1 MPKDRLLPVSEQALI
16 AFFQDLH
23 RHPELGLQEFRT
35 TERIAAALKAA
46 GIETIDPGLG
56 TGLIAVIRGRRPGRV
71 IGLRADMDALPIQED
86 SGLPYASLEPGK
98 MHACGH
104 DFHTA
109 CMLGAALLL
118 KEREKDLCGAVK
130 IAFQPA
136 EEISD
141 GGRRMVETGLLNDCA
156 EFYAGHAYPGFPAGV
171 LGIKPGPVMAA
182 PDAFT
187 LRLSGKGT
195 HAGNPHLGVDPI
207 PAAAAFIL
215 AAQTLLSREKDAF
228 EPAVL
233 SVTHVEAGSTW
244 NVTPEEALI
253 EGTLRTLNQDLR
265 RRMHQRVRQ
274 MAECVA
280 QAHGCR
286 AAFTWMI
293 GPDPVI
299 NDESLCRE
307 AARAAESL
315 GLKVDRQE
323 NTMGGE
329 DFSEYLKICPGV
341 FVRVGTGGGYTNHH
355 PRFTADPAALW
366 PAANFFA
373 ELALRRAS
381 AAPAAP
387 QER

>member
-1 MPKDRLLPVSEQALI
+1 MPIDCLSPVSEQALI

-23 RHPELGLQEFRT
+23 RHPELGRQEFRT
-35 TERIAAALKAA
+35 TEKIRAALTEA
-46 GIETIDPGLG
+46 GVAIVDPGLG
-56 TGLIAVIRGRRPGRV
+56 TGLIAVIRGSRPGRT
-71 IGLRADMDALPIQED
+71 IGLRADMDALPIQEE
-86 SGLPYASLEPGK
+86 SGLPYASCEPGK

-118 KEREKDLCGAVK
+118 KEREAELPGTVK
-130 IAFQPA
+130 IVFQPS

-141 GGRRMVETGLLNDCA
+141 GGMRMVKTGLLDDCA
-156 EFYAGHAYPGFPAGV
+156 EFYAGHAYPGFPAGT

-187 LRLSGKGT
+187 LRIIGKGA
-195 HAGNPHLGVDPI
+195 HAGNPHQGVDPI
-207 PAAAAFIL
+207 PAAAAFIQS
-215 AAQTLLSREKDAF
+215 AQTLMSRVKDAF

-244 NVTPEEALI
+244 NVVPEEALI
-253 EGTLRTLNQDLR
+253 EGTLRTLNQALR
-265 RRMHQRVRQ
+265 RQMHERVRL
-274 MAECVA
+274 MADCVA

-286 AAFTWMI
+286 AAFSWMI

-299 NDESLCRE
+299 NDETLCRE
-307 AARAAESL
+307 AARVAASL
-315 GLKVDRQE
+315 GLRVDRQE

-329 DFSEYLKICPGV
+329 DFSEFLKIGPGV
-341 FVRVGTGGGYTNHH
+341 FVRIGTGGGYTNHH

-366 PAANFFA
+366 PAARFFA
-373 ELALRRAS
+373 ELALRRAG
-381 AAPAAP
+381 A
-387 QER
+387 EE